1 MEGSS
6 IRSSSLA
13 PMICMAHCTGTSC
26 ITGTN
31 ANLFFNNAAGRPL
44 SPIPDDTLAGSIGG
58 PIYIPKVYNGRNR
71 TFFFVAAEGYNNSVA
86 ASARF
91 FVPNAQERRGDFS
104 QSKGRNG
111 APLVI
116 YDPLTTIR
124 NPDGT
129 YTRTPF
135 ANSIIPSD
143 RLNQVGLNI
152 AGYYP
157 QPESQAAFF
166 GDPNITAS
174 ASAVS
179 RARQYIGKFDHQLFN
194 WWRATLS
201 VVKSYSVAPGP
212 NFFGGPAA
220 PEQWRL
226 NRSINMTA
234 INNLITISPTTVL
247 AVRYGF
253 NRFPNVFYT
262 TSEVDGF
269 NPGESWILS
278 VVRRPNDGPQVP
290 NHRREYGACGNSL
303 SNGNGSWNNYVNK
316 TVSAV
321 LSKSLGKHNLKT
333 GFDYRRLRVEG
344 YGYGRMSGQFSF
356 NGAFTQSSPTNPV
369 AGTGADLAD
378 LLLGFPNDGFAVLAR
393 TFGFHELLL
402 VLRARRFP
410 YFQ

>member
-1 MEGSS
+1 M
-6 IRSSSLA
+6 
-13 PMICMAHCTGTSC
+13 
-26 ITGTN
+26 
-31 ANLFFNNAAGRPL
+31 
-44 SPIPDDTLAGSIGG
+44 
-58 PIYIPKVYNGRNR
+58 
-71 TFFFVAAEGYNNSVA
+71 
-86 ASARF
+86 
-91 FVPNAQERRGDFS
+91 
-104 QSKGRNG
+104 
-111 APLVI
+111 
-116 YDPLTTIR
+116 
-124 NPDGT
+124 
-129 YTRTPF
+129 
-135 ANSIIPSD
+135 
-143 RLNQVGLNI
+143 
-152 AGYYP
+152 
-157 QPESQAAFF
+157 
-166 GDPNITAS
+166 
-174 ASAVS
+174 S

-269 NPGESWILS
+269 NPATLGFSQSFVGQMMGRKFPIIAGNTVL
-278 VVRRPNDGPQVP
+278 
-290 NHRREYGACGNSL
+290 AGNSL

-344 YGYGRMSGQFSF
+344 YGYGQMSGQFSF

-378 LLLGFPNDGFAVLAR
+378 LLLGFPNDGFAVLAEKLSDFTNYYSFYVQDDFR
-393 TFGFHELLL
+393 ISSRLTLNLGVRWDREDGLRENEDRLIVDFDKNATNPLAANVTGITPKGVLKFAGASGLPRNVGDPNLNRWAPRLGFAYQLQSKTVVRGGYCSNVGAGFHARITSRACQLCRDFA
-402 VLRARRFP
+402 LRCHERRVRDTG
-410 YFQ
+410 